1 MKLTHRKHHGTT
13 RRDYFQP
20 TLKKIIEKGS
30 EGYLVSGKWMGFDA
44 AYKFVEI
51 RSQKIQ
57 NKVSDALK
65 DLKKRL
71 MEINSLKAVKGS
83 RILEEC
89 GHFR

>member
-1 MKLTHRKHHGTT
+1 
-13 RRDYFQP
+13 
-20 TLKKIIEKGS
+20 
-30 EGYLVSGKWMGFDA
+30 MGFDA